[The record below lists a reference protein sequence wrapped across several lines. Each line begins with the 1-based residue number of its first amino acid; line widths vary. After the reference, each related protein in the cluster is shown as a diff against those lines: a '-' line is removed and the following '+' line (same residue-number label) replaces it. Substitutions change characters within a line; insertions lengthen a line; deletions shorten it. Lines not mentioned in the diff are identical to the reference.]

1 MERGERYEMTGKTYT
16 IAQFGEA
23 LKRLEKTARGKAL
36 KRSAMAGGFV
46 IEAEA
51 KINVNDTFNPGTGN
65 LAGSIFTDTVHESDT
80 LVETATGPSV
90 IYGRIQELGGTVK
103 PVFAKMLHWVD
114 ESGEHHFANEVTLP
128 ARPYLRPAADENG
141 DRIVKAISENL
152 RIEIE
157 AAL

>member
-1 MERGERYEMTGKTYT
+1 MTGKTYT
-16 IAQFGEA
+16 IAQFEVA
-23 LKRLEKTARGKAL
+23 LKRLEKTARGEAL

-46 IEAEA
+46 IEGQA
-51 KINVNDTFNPGTGN
+51 KVNVERTFQPSTGN
-65 LAGSIFTDTVHESDT
+65 LAGSIFTDVIQADDT
-80 LVETATGPSV
+80 RAEVAVGPSV
-90 IYGRIQELGGTVK
+90 VYGRIQELGGTVK

-128 ARPYLRPAADENG
+128 ARPYLRPAVDENG
-141 DRIVKAISENL
+141 NKIVKAISENL